1 MARTSCCHFS
11 LVALLVLSP
20 VAAHLEPTAQL
31 NNVSDYQNN
40 YSWILAVGIIAG
52 FFMAWGIGANDVANS
67 FATSVGSKA
76 LTLRQAVAIATV
88 CEFVGCISMGASV
101 TDTVRSGFIDEAYFK
116 NNPEVLQ
123 LAMLAALLGAGT
135 WLALCSSLGTPVS
148 TTHSIIGSLVGVSL
162 VANPNSLNTTQLGLV
177 VLSWITSPL
186 LSGIL
191 AASVFLLVR
200 TFILRSPDA
209 VSRGY
214 KFYPVLLLITN
225 LIFCMYVVFKNPQ
238 VEIKDFVAKTPG
250 AAVGVALGLAL
261 FFTSVVFAITFR
273 SIQRSTEAVE
283 EEDVKKDSELAATA
297 EAGANVVV
305 EVSLGDALKPEAETQ
320 KAAVAG
326 RFFDQDL
333 HAQAMAE
340 GGETQQMHESAE
352 KFPAKTEKLFTYLQV
367 VSACFDSLAHGA
379 NDVANSVGPL
389 AAIVGIHQTAKV
401 DSKIGKVGNISTA
414 ATKDSQKARFKSY
427 DSNGDG
433 TLDDSE
439 LKMVGLNKNIAGDK
453 LVEKFGRRRRR
464 TPKTLTE
471 KDFLQFTCTSK
482 DNLEHL
488 LYKNCEPVCLDGFR
502 ANKELSCKINPAK
515 QDATGNFQLAT
526 YYSGFSAC
534 GKK

>member
-1 MARTSCCHFS
+1 
-11 LVALLVLSP
+11 
-20 VAAHLEPTAQL
+20 
-31 NNVSDYQNN
+31 
-40 YSWILAVGIIAG
+40 
-52 FFMAWGIGANDVANS
+52 
-67 FATSVGSKA
+67 
-76 LTLRQAVAIATV
+76 
-88 CEFVGCISMGASV
+88 
-101 TDTVRSGFIDEAYFK
+101 
-116 NNPEVLQ
+116 
-123 LAMLAALLGAGT
+123 
-135 WLALCSSLGTPVS
+135 
-148 TTHSIIGSLVGVSL
+148 
-162 VANPNSLNTTQLGLV
+162 
-177 VLSWITSPL
+177 
-186 LSGIL
+186 
-191 AASVFLLVR
+191 
-200 TFILRSPDA
+200 
-209 VSRGY
+209 
-214 KFYPVLLLITN
+214 
-225 LIFCMYVVFKNPQ
+225 
-238 VEIKDFVAKTPG
+238 
-250 AAVGVALGLAL
+250 
-261 FFTSVVFAITFR
+261 
-273 SIQRSTEAVE
+273 
-283 EEDVKKDSELAATA
+283 
-297 EAGANVVV
+297 
-305 EVSLGDALKPEAETQ
+305 
-320 KAAVAG
+320 
-326 RFFDQDL
+326 
-333 HAQAMAE
+333 MAE

-433 TLDDSE
+433 SLDDSE

-471 KDFLQFTCTSK
+471 KDLLQFTCTSK